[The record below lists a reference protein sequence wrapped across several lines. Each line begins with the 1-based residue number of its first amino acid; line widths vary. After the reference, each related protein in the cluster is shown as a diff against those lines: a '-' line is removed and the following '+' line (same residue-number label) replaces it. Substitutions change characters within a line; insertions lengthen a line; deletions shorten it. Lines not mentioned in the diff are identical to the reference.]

1 MLFNTILGIESMA
14 IVTKSIGSVDYRKY
28 SEEDFLS
35 KLDLGSELFN
45 EDLIQTQTAQKNE
58 LKNENLKE
66 SKKDTGKKEDLKK
79 EKK

>member
-14 IVTKSIGSVDYRKY
+14 IVTKSIGSIDYRKY

-45 EDLIQTQTAQKNE
+45 EDLIKTKSNMTYCYTPFFYGIDFQKNM
-58 LKNENLKE
+58 
-66 SKKDTGKKEDLKK
+66 SF
-79 EKK
+79 